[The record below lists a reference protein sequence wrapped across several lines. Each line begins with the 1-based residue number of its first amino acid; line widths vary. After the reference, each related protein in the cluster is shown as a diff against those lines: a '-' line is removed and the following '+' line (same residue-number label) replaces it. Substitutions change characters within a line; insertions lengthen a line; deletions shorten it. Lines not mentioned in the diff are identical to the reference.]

1 MIQRVQTIYL
11 LLAAVFSALS
21 LFLPQ
26 IGFTDAK
33 SIEVATATGLGITST
48 LSELAGRHPAA
59 PLSATTLATVV
70 PLIAI
75 FLFKKRKRQMSF
87 CTFAVELNVLAIIL
101 YAINA
106 YNICEATALSPTPK
120 VGIICPILA
129 IVAALMA
136 RRGIKRDDDMV
147 RSEYRIR

>member
-11 LLAAVFSALS
+11 LLAAIFSALS

-26 IGFTDAK
+26 IGFADENG
-33 SIEVATATGLGITST
+33 IEVATATGLGINST

-59 PLSATTLATVV
+59 PLSATVLATIV

-87 CTFAVELNVLAIIL
+87 CTFAVELNILALIL

-106 YNICEATALSPTPK
+106 YNICETGSLSPTLK
-120 VGIICPILA
+120 VGIVCPILA
-129 IVAALMA
+129 IIAALMA

>member
-11 LLAAVFSALS
+11 FLAVVFSTLS

-33 SIEVATATGLGITST
+33 GIEVATATGLGITST
-48 LSELAGRHPAA
+48 LSELTGRHPIVLLCATA
-59 PLSATTLATVV
+59 LSIIT

-87 CTFAVELNVLAIIL
+87 CTFSVELNLLALIL

-106 YNICEATALSPTPK
+106 YNICEIGSLSPTLK
-120 VGIICPILA
+120 VGIVCPILA
-129 IVAALMA
+129 IIAALMA
-136 RRGIKRDDDMV
+136 RKGIKRDDDMV